1 MCGTSAFGLLSD
13 ESAELKALSL
23 AVNYGEP
30 NDGAVG
36 IASCSLPGR
45 NYSTDTASAACYSVG
60 VNHFDGTCRHGN
72 GLAADRKPCNFYTNK
87 TAAVRRGSSWR

>member
-1 MCGTSAFGLLSD
+1 M
-13 ESAELKALSL
+13 
-23 AVNYGEP
+23 NYGEP

-45 NYSTDTASAACYSVG
+45 NYSTDAASANFYSVS